1 MSPLTQSLLD
11 KRPEQSLFVIYII
24 YQIPARWRMFGIHLD
39 IKVNRLD
46 AISEKDPEEC
56 FLKVYSSPTTF
67 CSSLRLF
74 HSILVPSTDPETK
87 LQVTIIRYEQQICS
101 HLLSNTSCTLGSLLM
116 TPPHN
121 MSSTSMTSCLSQ
133 ILMESQQ

>member
-56 FLKVYSSPTTF
+56 FLKVYDIWENEMTKPFTWRTAVEVLEILNQNRLRRQVMQKIAEQSSQTE
-67 CSSLRLF
+67 
-74 HSILVPSTDPETK
+74 I
-87 LQVTIIRYEQQICS
+87 
-101 HLLSNTSCTLGSLLM
+101 
-116 TPPHN
+116 
-121 MSSTSMTSCLSQ
+121 
-133 ILMESQQ
+133 